1 MMKAT
6 EKVCGYSKSY
16 QWHQQT
22 WWWNDAVDAAV
33 CEKRRCYPVW
43 KKGGSR
49 AEYNKALGIDDK
61 TAAWKE
67 HYERL
72 SNVEFD
78 WDPTLL
84 SEEPPVEGPA
94 PDITLEQVIKAIRDM
109 KVGKAAGPSQL
120 VAEMLKASG
129 ETGAVLIRDLVTSI
143 ARDGKIPSDW
153 EESFIVSL
161 YKGKGAAL
169 ERGNYRGLKL
179 LDQVMKVYERIVE
192 SHIRQQVSIDDMQF
206 GFMPGRGTTDAI
218 FIIRQLQEKYLAAR
232 KSLYMAFVDLEKAFD
247 RVPRRVI
254 WWSLRKLGC
263 EEWLVTLVQGMYE
276 NARSRVRV
284 GDGYSD
290 EFSVKVGV
298 HQGSCLSPLL
308 FIIVLEALSRE
319 FRTGCPWED
328 LYADDLVIIAESREV
343 LCEKLQLW
351 KNEMEGKGLRV
362 NMGKTKVMVSGRD
375 MDVLKKSGKDPCAV
389 CLTGTGRNS
398 ILCGTCSR
406 WVHKKCSGIPG
417 KLTADSEFSCKRCR
431 GEARPIDGRPEV
443 DVVIDGDPMEVVGSF
458 CYLGDT
464 LSSGG
469 GCGLATITR
478 CQVAWKKFHQLLPI
492 LTSRYLTAKTKGRVY
507 NTCIRSAM
515 LHASETWALPTPELN
530 RLRRNDKAMIRWMC
544 GVSTKDDIRSDSLLQ
559 LMGLDEI
566 DTLLRR
572 RRLRCAGHVE
582 RSDGPISRVRQVS
595 VAGRNKG
602 RPIKSWE
609 EVIRHDKAKLGL
621 EQLNPRDRYRWRREL
636 RSSVR
641 QDPPCFVRD

>member
-1 MMKAT
+1 MTVFQEINPNGSDIYRLANQMRRENQDVSG
-6 EKVCGYSKSY
+6 EKPVR
-16 QWHQQT
+16 
-22 WWWNDAVDAAV
+22 NDAG
-33 CEKRRCYPVW
+33 EL
-43 KKGGSR
+43 
-49 AEYNKALGIDDK
+49 ALGIDDK
-61 TAAWKE
+61 KAAWKE

-94 PDITLEQVIKAIRDM
+94 PDITLEQVIQAIRDM

-153 EESFIVSL
+153 EQSFIVSL

-308 FIIVLEALSRE
+308 FIIVLEVLSQE
-319 FRTGCPWED
+319 FRTCCPWED
-328 LYADDLVIIAESREV
+328 LYADNLVIIAESMEV
-343 LCEKLQLW
+343 LCEKLQMG
-351 KNEMEGKGLRV
+351 MEGKGLRV

-417 KLTADSEFSCKRCR
+417 KLTADSEFSCKRCN
-431 GEARPIDGRPEV
+431 
-443 DVVIDGDPMEVVGSF
+443 
-458 CYLGDT
+458 LHKN
-464 LSSGG
+464 
-469 GCGLATITR
+469 TI
-478 CQVAWKKFHQLLPI
+478 L
-492 LTSRYLTAKTKGRVY
+492 
-507 NTCIRSAM
+507 
-515 LHASETWALPTPELN
+515 
-530 RLRRNDKAMIRWMC
+530 
-544 GVSTKDDIRSDSLLQ
+544 
-559 LMGLDEI
+559 
-566 DTLLRR
+566 
-572 RRLRCAGHVE
+572 
-582 RSDGPISRVRQVS
+582 
-595 VAGRNKG
+595 
-602 RPIKSWE
+602 
-609 EVIRHDKAKLGL
+609 
-621 EQLNPRDRYRWRREL
+621 
-636 RSSVR
+636 
-641 QDPPCFVRD
+641 